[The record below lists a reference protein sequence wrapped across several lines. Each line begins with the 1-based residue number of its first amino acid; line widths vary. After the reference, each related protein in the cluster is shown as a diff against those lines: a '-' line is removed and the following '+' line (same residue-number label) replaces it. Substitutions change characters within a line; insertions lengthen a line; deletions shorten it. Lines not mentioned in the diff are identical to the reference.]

1 MKIIN
6 DTLFIEFSEMVEA
19 GVSDN
24 YLSKAKS
31 SGTKCWN
38 FINDPGDKRKVLID
52 YEALRLNYK
61 KQVQARYGDP
71 YDYMAKTPIRN
82 MVKPDFKAEEFFL
95 SYRYDGDKVLP
106 IEHRKKYTAAASFLN
121 MLLYVDANKKV
132 LKKELNISL
141 AKFFDNVESII
152 ETDKIDLPG
161 SYRRLRAKMD
171 DYKINGYESL
181 IDWRFG
187 NKLSAKLGKSD
198 EGFDSELLDKQ
209 KAFILKAASMHNN
222 FDAMQITRA
231 VNLVFEKQGWPC
243 ISHGTVYNLCKEN
256 SHLTMPGRRGK
267 RDYNNVIAM
276 QNKRRAPQFPLQY
289 FTLDGW
295 TVELLYQDQSGYNN
309 RLVAVIVLDAV
320 NKYPIGYAI
329 GDREN
334 NELIRQANR
343 NAAQHI
349 EELFGARY
357 QPRQMQSDNYGIKA
371 LTPFYSA
378 MAHLHTPAAVGNAK
392 SKIIEPYFKYL
403 NKTYCQT
410 QPNWSGFGIT
420 ANKENQPNT
429 EFLNMIKG
437 NFPDKAGVEK
447 QIKMIIARERQ
458 IKIEEYLAKW
468 ELLPETERLVM
479 KKQDALMVYGQ
490 PTGFTNSITGQGLL
504 PTINGEKLTYDSF
517 DPAFR
522 AMAHLK
528 WQVIYDETDLSSVLA
543 ISEDNKHRFLL
554 DQKREL
560 PMAIHDMV
568 PEDHQYL
575 SQVRNF
581 NKARVQEVMDTY
593 AKNDALVDD
602 VMKTL
607 PLNLNDYDEA
617 ALKLMFTYSGQQ
629 KERLQDAKGLKKV
642 ALRQAK
648 DDKRQEVKQ
657 VENWQQMQQE
667 YLQSKTDF
675 NQYLD

>member
-6 DTLFIEFSEMVEA
+6 DTLYLEFAEMVEA

-31 SGTKCWN
+31 SGTKCWI
-38 FINDPGDKRKVLID
+38 FIGDPQDKRKVLID

-61 KQVQARYGDP
+61 KQVQERYGDP

-95 SYRYDGDKVLP
+95 AYRYEGDKVLP

-121 MLLYVDANKKV
+121 MLLFVDANKKI

-141 AKFFDNVESII
+141 AKFFNNVERII

-171 DYKINGYESL
+171 EYKERGYESL

-187 NKLSAKLGKSD
+187 NKIAAKLGKGED
-198 EGFDSELLDKQ
+198 GFDPELLDKQ

-276 QNKRRAPQFPLQY
+276 QNKRREPQFPLQ
-289 FTLDGW
+289 FLTLDGW
-295 TVELLYQDQSGYNN
+295 SPVELLYQDEAGFN
-309 RLVAVIVLDAV
+309 RLTVVVVLDTCC
-320 NKYPIGYAI
+320 KYPIGYAI
-329 GDREN
+329 GDRETA
-334 NELIRQANR
+334 ELIREANR
-343 NAAQHI
+343 NAARHI
-349 EELFGARY
+349 EELFGAKY
-357 QPRQMQSDNYGIKA
+357 QPRQLQSDRYALKA
-371 LTPFYSA
+371 NTPFYSA

-392 SKIIEPYFKYL
+392 AKPIEPYFRRL
-403 NKTYCQT
+403 NTQYCQY
-410 QPNWSGFGIT
+410 QPNWSGFGVT
-420 ANKENQPNT
+420 SKKDNQPNA
-429 EFLNMIKG
+429 EFLDKIKHS
-437 NFPDKAGVEK
+437 FPDRAGVEK
-447 QIKMIIARERQ
+447 QIHMIMARERQ
-458 IKIEEYLAKW
+458 IKIEEYMAKW
-468 ELLPETERLVM
+468 ELLPEAERLIM
-479 KKQDALMVYGQ
+479 KKEDALMVYGQ
-490 PTGFTNSITGQGLL
+490 LTGYLNSITGQGLL
-504 PTINGEKLTYDSF
+504 PTINGQKYTYDSF
-517 DPAFR
+517 NPAFR
-522 AMAHLK
+522 AMNHLK
-528 WQVIYDETDLSSVLA
+528 WQVIYDETDLGSVLA

-575 SQVRNF
+575 SQVRSF

-593 AKNDALVDD
+593 AKNDALVAET
-602 VMKTL
+602 MKTL

-617 ALKLMFTYSGQQ
+617 TLKLMFTYSGQQ

-642 ALRQAK
+642 KQIE
-648 DDKRQEVKQ
+648 DKRQKKEVAK
-657 VENWQQMQQE
+657 VEDNWAQMQHE
-667 YLQSKTDF
+667 YLASKMDF
-675 NQYLD
+675 NQYKD